1 MSVSSEQTTTPT
13 TDLDAAEQ
21 RRIANGTATGRL
33 RDDFEH
39 KLNIRYGTT
48 PKQVFDCYL
57 PNGEPKGPVMVFLH
71 GGGFRLGT
79 PGPVAYYGR
88 PILERGG
95 IFVSLGYRLA
105 PQLRFPDTTE
115 DAELGL
121 AEVVRFTADLVGE
134 TGTVF
139 LSGHS
144 AGAAL
149 AAFTALRPQT
159 REAAALS
166 GLVLVS
172 GMYDFTRHGEDV
184 GNPGSPRYVA
194 VLTDAIECVPPS
206 TIVVAGDHDLP
217 AVMPAA
223 DAMLAALRARGGR
236 AAFFLEENANHFE
249 AIRGFATPGDPV
261 AEAVCSMMEL

>member
-1 MSVSSEQTTTPT
+1 MSTSPEGTTLSEVEVDP
-13 TDLDAAEQ
+13 AER
-21 RRIANGTATGRL
+21 RRIANEKATAQL
-33 RDDFEH
+33 RNDFEH
-39 KLNIRYGTT
+39 KLNIRYGTN

-57 PNGEPKGPVMVFLH
+57 PNGEPAGPVRVFLH
-71 GGGFRLGT
+71 GGGFRLGA

-105 PQLRFPDTTE
+105 PEVRFPDTVL

-134 TGTVF
+134 AGTVF

-159 REAAALS
+159 HEAASIS

-172 GMYDFTRHGEDV
+172 GMYDLRRHTDEV
-184 GNPGSPRYVA
+184 GNTSSERYVP
-194 VLTDAIECVPPS
+194 VLTDAIEHVPPS
-206 TIVVAGDHDLP
+206 TIVVAGDNDLP

-223 DAMLAALRARGGR
+223 EAMLEAIRGKGAAAE
-236 AAFFLEENANHFE
+236 FFLELDADHFK
-249 AIRGFATPGDPV
+249 AIRGFATPGEPV
-261 AEAVCSMMEL
+261 AEAVLAMMGL